1 MSLLLTI
8 WLYIFLGSLSELVVT
23 LHYRFMILRRA
34 GLTTAC
40 SILCDLM
47 AYFIIGTIVVEHK
60 YFLILAYVVG
70 KGIGTYAGMKIN
82 LEKDHE

>member
-1 MSLLLTI
+1 
-8 WLYIFLGSLSELVVT
+8 
-23 LHYRFMILRRA
+23 
-34 GLTTAC
+34 
-40 SILCDLM
+40 M
-47 AYFIIGTIVVEHK
+47 AYFIIGTIVVGHK